1 MKSESDNVLIS
12 TILQDSPKNVQSTT
26 EKGKYLLVLIVLF

>member
-12 TILQDSPKNVQSTT
+12 TILQDAPKNVQSTT
-26 EKGKYLLVLIVLF
+26 EKGKLVV